1 MGAEALSNRANWQ
14 MGARI
19 TGDHGENQLVERLA
33 PCLPEHYEIIPK
45 PPKIV
50 IYDDGKGIKLDVKI
64 VNSETGECLFIEN
77 KSGNQGGNAHERVYK
92 FLSPSL
98 KQKVRSKFK
107 TPANPFFLIFSGET
121 FTGEAANPGQP
132 FFKKNE
138 DGSIKLNKKG
148 KKTKV
153 DPQKYI
159 DELTLLLSG
168 ENYAVAGI
176 GFANIEEIAAQIMEI
191 I

>member
-64 VNSETGECLFIEN
+64 VNSETGKCLFIEN
-77 KSGNQGGNAHERVYK
+77 KSGNQGGNATEERAAK
-92 FLSPSL
+92 FLS
-98 KQKVRSKFK
+98 KGIKRKVRERVN
-107 TPANPFFLIFSGET
+107 TPYEPFFTVFSGDIFNGRDGKQGSYTISRENEK
-121 FTGEAANPGQP
+121 TG
-132 FFKKNE
+132 K
-138 DGSIKLNKKG
+138 IR
-148 KKTKV
+148 KTEIHPKTYREKV
-153 DPQKYI
+153 HTI
-159 DELTLLLSG
+159 FEG
-168 ENYAVAGI
+168 ENYAI
-176 GFANIEEIAAQIMEI
+176 MDKNFTNIKDVAAQIMEI
-191 I
+191 V